1 MLTAVL
7 KSILRSKPINNLT
20 VLVATDHSLVQVDDA
35 EPHGEGAEAGVARH
49 EAQPRVLQPGLRV
62 GRVEAGLAEAVELCH
77 VAGRVQA
84 PALRLRQADVGVAHL
99 YEVGPQPTCE

>member
-1 MLTAVL
+1 MLVD
-7 KSILRSKPINNLT
+7 
-20 VLVATDHSLVQVDDA
+20 TDHSLVQVDDA